1 MVLEGDVKEVGGD
14 GWMATMS
21 SLGHFERTLYYQK
34 RMFFPHLIQVIIL
47 FLFIYKSYHMIL

>member
-1 MVLEGDVKEVGGD
+1 MVLEGNVKEVGGD

-34 RMFFPHLIQVIIL
+34 RIFFSPSNTSNYFV
-47 FLFIYKSYHMIL
+47 FIYI